1 MSASSEH
8 SDNDSL
14 KNKDLASQNV
24 CVYKSSS
31 ESETRKCGSEILRD
45 RLLPRVN
52 SETAVVVALT
62 GDLGAGK
69 TQLTKGIAEGLGI
82 AQQDLHSPTFSLANE
97 YDVTIPDLG
106 RLRFNHLDAYRFED
120 PDELLELGI
129 EDYLYAPN
137 TITILEWAER
147 VEKYLP
153 QDTIRISIETVSE
166 SVRVVRILNAEF

>member
-1 MSASSEH
+1 MKPGDARYVLTTRSPE
-8 SDNDSL
+8 
-14 KNKDLASQNV
+14 
-24 CVYKSSS
+24 
-31 ESETRKCGSEILRD
+31 ETRDAGSKIVREY
-45 RLLPRVN
+45 LLPLV
-52 SETAVVVALT
+52 SQSDAVVVALT

-82 AQQDLHSPTFSLANE
+82 PAVELHSPTFSLANE

-137 TITILEWAER
+137 TITIIEWAER

-153 QDTIRISIETVSE
+153 RDVIRISIETVSE
-166 SVRVVRILNAEF
+166 TVREIKVLSAEC

>member
-1 MSASSEH
+1 MKFGVTSYVLTT
-8 SDNDSL
+8 N
-14 KNKDLASQNV
+14 NPQ
-24 CVYKSSS
+24 
-31 ESETRKCGSEILRD
+31 ETRDAGSKLLREY
-45 RLLPRVN
+45 LLSQVSQTN
-52 SETAVVVALT
+52 AVVVALV

-82 AQQDLHSPTFSLANE
+82 PAVELHSPTFSLANE
-97 YDVTIPDLG
+97 YDVTIPELG

-137 TITILEWAER
+137 TITIIEWAER

-153 QDTIRISIETVSE
+153 RDVIRISIETVSE
-166 SVRVVRILNAEF
+166 TVREIKVLSPE

>member
-1 MSASSEH
+1 MPSYNSGSPE
-8 SDNDSL
+8 
-14 KNKDLASQNV
+14 Q
-24 CVYKSSS
+24 
-31 ESETRKCGSEILRD
+31 TREIGQSILTVH
-45 RLLPRVN
+45 LLPRV
-52 SETAVVVALT
+52 SDTVSVVVALT

-97 YDVTIPDLG
+97 YDVTLPDSR

-137 TITILEWAER
+137 SITILEWAER

-153 QDTIRISIETVSE
+153 TDTIRISIETLSE
-166 SVRVVRILNAEF
+166 SHREIRVQIPD

>member
-1 MSASSEH
+1 VY
-8 SDNDSL
+8 
-14 KNKDLASQNV
+14 V
-24 CVYKSSS
+24 CKS
-31 ESETRKCGSEILRD
+31 ESESDTRNCGSEILRD

-52 SETAVVVALT
+52 AVTAVVVALT

-69 TQLTKGIAEGLGI
+69 TQFTKGIAEGLGI

-97 YDVTIPDLG
+97 YDVTIPELG

-129 EDYLYAPN
+129 EDYLYAQN

-153 QDTIRISIETVSE
+153 QDVIRITIETVSE
-166 SVRVVRILNAEF
+166 NERLITVHTKEDGV

>member
-1 MSASSEH
+1 VRSITGDRTKLLTLPAYLESASESQTREAG
-8 SDNDSL
+8 L
-14 KNKDLASQNV
+14 K
-24 CVYKSSS
+24 
-31 ESETRKCGSEILRD
+31 ILREL
-45 RLLPRVN
+45 LLPSVSAKN
-52 SETAVVVALT
+52 AVVVALT

-82 AQQDLHSPTFSLANE
+82 PAVELHSPTFSLANE
-97 YDVTIPDLG
+97 YDVTIPEGGPGQG

-137 TITILEWAER
+137 TITIIEWAER

-153 QDTIRISIETVSE
+153 SDVIRISIETVAE
-166 SVRVVRILNAEF
+166 TLREIRVFSSGI

>member
-1 MSASSEH
+1 LTASAE
-8 SDNDSL
+8 
-14 KNKDLASQNV
+14 
-24 CVYKSSS
+24 
-31 ESETRKCGSEILRD
+31 ETRKCGSDILREK
-45 RLLPRVN
+45 LLPLVN
-52 SETAVVVALT
+52 SRGAVVVALT

-69 TQLTKGIAEGLGI
+69 TQLTKGIAEALGI
-82 AQQDLHSPTFSLANE
+82 PSAELHSPTFSLANE
-97 YDVTIPDLG
+97 YDVTIPELG

-153 QDTIRISIETVSE
+153 QDVIRISIETISE
-166 SVRVVRILNAEF
+166 SEREIRVGRTED

>member
-1 MSASSEH
+1 VRSITDDRIRLLTLPTNLETASELQTREAG
-8 SDNDSL
+8 L
-14 KNKDLASQNV
+14 K
-24 CVYKSSS
+24 
-31 ESETRKCGSEILRD
+31 ILREL
-45 RLLPRVN
+45 LLPSVSPKN
-52 SETAVVVALT
+52 AVVVALT

-82 AQQDLHSPTFSLANE
+82 PAVELHSPTFSLANE
-97 YDVTIPDLG
+97 YDVTIPELG

-137 TITILEWAER
+137 TITIIEWAER

-153 QDTIRISIETVSE
+153 RDVIRISIETVSE
-166 SVRVVRILNAEF
+166 TLREIRVLSPES

>member
-1 MSASSEH
+1 MKFGDTSYVLTTH
-8 SDNDSL
+8 NP
-14 KNKDLASQNV
+14 Q
-24 CVYKSSS
+24 
-31 ESETRKCGSEILRD
+31 ETRDAGGKLLREY
-45 RLLPRVN
+45 LLSRVSQTN
-52 SETAVVVALT
+52 AVVVALT

-82 AQQDLHSPTFSLANE
+82 PAVELHSPTFSLANE
-97 YDVTIPDLG
+97 YDVTIPELG

-137 TITILEWAER
+137 TITIIEWAER

-153 QDTIRISIETVSE
+153 RDVIRISIETISE
-166 SVRVVRILNAEF
+166 TLREIRVLSPEI